1 MANRKTV
8 KKRNVLELCRKHAVL
23 PQREKFQWF
32 TSLSPDCQEFLLEA
46 KNLIKAGE
54 VAIKGTGL
62 FRVLQHEFPED
73 ATKVKYLHKRLCEWI
88 KQ

>member
-1 MANRKTV
+1 MAGRKTV

-32 TSLSPDCQEFLLEA
+32 TSLSPDCQEVLLEA
-46 KNLIKAGE
+46 KNLIRAGE

-73 ATKVKYLHKRLCEWI
+73 ATKVKYLNKRLCEWI